1 MVTIQFF
8 LVIVNIPAFLRMRWG
23 KSYLTNIKCYVILH
37 IMTTVA
43 RLYDLKKQLDT
54 HKPYS
59 NELVRNLQEW
69 YKIELTYT
77 SNAIE
82 GNTLTRQETALVVE
96 KGITIDGKSIVEH
109 LEAVNHVKAL
119 DYIMMFEKD
128 SIKDISRNT
137 ILDIHAQILRGID
150 IVNAGRFRTVPVRI
164 SGSTVVLPNPLKVPD
179 LIDEFISW
187 LHETNE
193 DSIDV
198 AIRAHFRLVSIH
210 PFSDGNGRTARLLMN
225 LILLQAGFPPAIIRN
240 EDRKIYIDSIEKG
253 QLHGDLSDYN
263 TFMYQA
269 IERSLLIYLESF
281 EPKKE
286 TYMPTEKLLKIGE
299 LAKATSESVPTIRY
313 WTKEGLLQSK
323 ALSKGGYQL
332 YDLSMI
338 DRAKKIRLLQ
348 KEKRLTIAELKKTF
362 WR

>member
-1 MVTIQFF
+1 
-8 LVIVNIPAFLRMRWG
+8 
-23 KSYLTNIKCYVILH
+23 
-37 IMTTVA
+37 MTTLS

-54 HKPYS
+54 HKPFS
-59 NELVRNLQEW
+59 KELVQNLHEW

-96 KGITIDGKSIVEH
+96 KGITVDGKSIVEH
-109 LEAVNHVKAL
+109 LEAINHAKAL
-119 DYIMMFEKD
+119 DYIMMFETD
-128 SIKDISRNT
+128 STKDISQNI
-137 ILDIHAQILRGID
+137 ILDIHSHILRGID
-150 IVNAGRFRTVPVRI
+150 MINAGRFRTVPVRI

-179 LIDEFISW
+179 LMDEFISW

-198 AIRAHFRLVSIH
+198 AIRAHFKLVSIH

-225 LILLQAGFPPAIIRN
+225 LILIQAGFPPAIIRK

-253 QLHGDLSDYN
+253 QLHDDLSDYN

-269 IERSLLIYLESF
+269 VERSLHIYLESF

-286 TYMPTEKLLKIGE
+286 IYIPTEKLLKIGE

-323 ALSKGGYQL
+323 ALSKGGYMM
-332 YDLSMI
+332 YDPTMI
-338 DRAKKIRLLQ
+338 DRVKKIRSLQ
-348 KEKRLTIAELKKTF
+348 TEKRFTIAELKKTF
-362 WR
+362 LS